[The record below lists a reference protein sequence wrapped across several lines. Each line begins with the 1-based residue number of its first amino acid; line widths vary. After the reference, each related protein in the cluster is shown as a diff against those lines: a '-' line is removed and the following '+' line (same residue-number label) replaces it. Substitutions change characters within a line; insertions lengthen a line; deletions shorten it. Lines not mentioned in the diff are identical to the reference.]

1 MCHPCVGPCHHD
13 GGPRCPGLAVLL
25 MPLSCRWCCHM
36 CVLLLPMQERLT
48 RAEWVAAAIAS
59 LGILCLGLS
68 SEPGPTPSPSPPA
81 ATGVSPGASPAGVAE
96 GGTTQAAQIQAA
108 AVAGALSSSARAGA
122 AGGAAPLPDAGEARA
137 ALLVRGSLQGSGSR
151 FYRVGGGG
159 HPAGCGCSGV
169 LGTGPWLAAHSC
181 TCIAGGC
188 DRWCMAMWQARRM
201 WRIVLALLPP
211 PPRVTPVP
219 MCAATPLA
227 L

>member
-1 MCHPCVGPCHHD
+1 
-13 GGPRCPGLAVLL
+13 VLL

-159 HPAGCGCSGV
+159 GSPSRVWVFRCTGDRPVACSKQ
-169 LGTGPWLAAHSC
+169 LHLHCW
-181 TCIAGGC
+181 
-188 DRWCMAMWQARRM
+188 WM
-201 WRIVLALLPP
+201 
-211 PPRVTPVP
+211 
-219 MCAATPLA
+219 
-227 L
+227 